1 MSIHDDTVYRLLTED
16 VQYVAQDTLGRELT
30 AQEIDI
36 VAERLPDVVA
46 WDEIVSY
53 AISLSGI
60 E

>member
-16 VQYVAQDTLGRELT
+16 VQHVAQDTLGRELT

-36 VAERLPDVVA
+36 VADRLPDLVA
-46 WDEIVSY
+46 WDEAIFH